1 MVYYVIG
8 LMSGSSLDGLDIC
21 YAQYEEV
28 RGKWSAEIL
37 QAECLPYTPEWQT
50 RLAQAA
56 GMTVPDFLRLHTE
69 YGRFTGSLVNAFIE
83 KYELE
88 HKVHFIASHGHT
100 VFHDPR
106 AKTSFQLGDGAS
118 IAACTGLPVISDLR
132 SMDVALGGQGA
143 PLVPVGER
151 LLFDDYE
158 LLLNIG
164 GIANVTLNK
173 GNRVAF
179 DVCVANQALNAV
191 ARQAGQ
197 EYDAEG
203 LIARSGNLLPEYF
216 VQLCNAEFYA
226 ATAPKSL
233 SNEQAFGMVADFVN
247 NEKLSVA
254 DKLHT
259 LVELIASQ
267 IAAGI
272 QRLLPAQET
281 ERRML
286 VTGGGAFNT
295 FLIER
300 ISSHLEHLQ
309 IQLEVPAPALVV
321 NKEALIM
328 GLLGILRWREEVN
341 ADAQTTGAS
350 RDSVG
355 GAYWMGK

>member
-1 MVYYVIG
+1 
-8 LMSGSSLDGLDIC
+8 MSGSSLDGLDIC
-21 YAQYEEV
+21 YAQYEEI
-28 RGKWSAEIL
+28 RGKWTAEIL
-37 QAECLPYTPEWQT
+37 QSECLPYPPEWRE
-50 RLAQAA
+50 RLLQAA
-56 GMTVPDFLRLHTE
+56 QISVPDFLRLHTE
-69 YGRFTGSLVNAFIE
+69 YGRFTGSLVNAFVDRC
-83 KYELE
+83 ELA

-100 VFHDPR
+100 VFHDPS
-106 AKTSFQLGDGAS
+106 AYTSFQLGDGAS
-118 IAACTGLPVISDLR
+118 VAAVTGLPVISDLR

-151 LLFDDYE
+151 LLFADYDV
-158 LLLNIG
+158 LLNIG
-164 GIANVTLNK
+164 GIANLTINM
-173 GNRVAF
+173 GNRMAF

-191 ARQAGQ
+191 ARQAGLD
-197 EYDAEG
+197 YDAEG
-203 LIARSGNLLPEYF
+203 MLARSGTLLPEYF
-216 VQLCNAEFYA
+216 VQLCNADFYA
-226 ATAPKSL
+226 AAAPKSL
-233 SNEQAFGMVADFVN
+233 SNEHAFGMVADFVN
-247 NEKLSVA
+247 NEKLSAA

-259 LVELIASQ
+259 LAELIASQ

-272 QRLLPAQET
+272 QRLLPVQEA

-300 ISSHLEHLQ
+300 ISAHLEPLQ
-309 IQLEVPAPALVV
+309 IQVEVPPPSLVA

-355 GAYWMGK
+355 GAYWMGQ